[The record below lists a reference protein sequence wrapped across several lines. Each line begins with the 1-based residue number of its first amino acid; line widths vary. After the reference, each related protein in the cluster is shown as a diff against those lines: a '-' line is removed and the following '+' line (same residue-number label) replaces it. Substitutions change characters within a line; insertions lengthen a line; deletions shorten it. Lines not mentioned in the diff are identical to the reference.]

1 MTELPP
7 GLASLRHFAAA
18 ANSQDGTVLRAIQE
32 NFEKCGQK
40 IENSYVTQGIN
51 ACALLVV
58 EEQRPRRWQRSARR
72 RRQVMVWLDRRDLV
86 MREPRFTHALWR
98 TLWLAR
104 RAENTSGAMISEH
117 CRKLVGDMLFTAA
130 VFLLG
135 ALDVAAKMAGDAK
148 KLAGNAGSST
158 ESILAPLRRA
168 AAIAE
173 DELNHIEEYLE
184 RAAIRKTFSRYL
196 LGLPFGAALLALPIF
211 VVVRLLPLAN
221 QPTLLIS
228 ICIIGGGL
236 GAITS
241 VMVRITRGQKLEV
254 DIHQGRAVTFIAGMF
269 RPLVGATFGV
279 ALYVLVI
286 GGLLPLAPN
295 SQAAA
300 HFFGGLSFLAGFS
313 ERWAQDTIVRSA
325 PIAPSPATTV
335 KTGRETA
342 QSDDAWRIE
351 SRGSDG
357 RGLIGGQNGN
367 DANDLASRVSTHDAG
382 SSG

>member
-18 ANSQDGTVLRAIQE
+18 VNSQNGTALRAVRE
-32 NFEKCGQK
+32 SFEKSGQK

-58 EEQRPRRWQRSARR
+58 EEQHPRRWWQRSSPR

-86 MREPRFTHALWR
+86 MREPRFAHALWR

-104 RAENTSGAMISEH
+104 RAEDASGAMISEH
-117 CRKLVGDMLFTAA
+117 CRKLVVDMLFTAA
-130 VFLLG
+130 GFLLG
-135 ALDVAAKMAGDAK
+135 ALDVAAK
-148 KLAGNAGSST
+148 LADNAGSSA

-173 DELNHIEEYLE
+173 ADLDHIEEYLE

-211 VVVRLLPLAN
+211 VVVQLLPLAN

-236 GAITS
+236 G
-241 VMVRITRGQKLEV
+241 R
-254 DIHQGRAVTFIAGMF
+254 
-269 RPLVGATFGV
+269 
-279 ALYVLVI
+279 
-286 GGLLPLAPN
+286 LPA
-295 SQAAA
+295 SWS
-300 HFFGGLSFLAGFS
+300 G
-313 ERWAQDTIVRSA
+313 
-325 PIAPSPATTV
+325 SPAARSWKSTSTKAARSLSSPGCSGPSWERPSV
-335 KTGRETA
+335 
-342 QSDDAWRIE
+342 
-351 SRGSDG
+351 SR
-357 RGLIGGQNGN
+357 
-367 DANDLASRVSTHDAG
+367 STCW
-382 SSG
+382 